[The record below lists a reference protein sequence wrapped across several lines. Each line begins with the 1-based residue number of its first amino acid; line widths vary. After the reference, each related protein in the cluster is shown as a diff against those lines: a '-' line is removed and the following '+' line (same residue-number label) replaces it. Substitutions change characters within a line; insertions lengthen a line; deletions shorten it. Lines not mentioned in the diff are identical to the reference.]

1 MKSWIN
7 GVAVALALVLCLSP
21 LGYGSQQERRQA
33 DSAHTLSQ
41 IEHAKVSVEV
51 ERYAADE
58 TQAIFGADLLR
69 HGIQPLSL
77 LIDNRSPQA
86 YVFQKANVDAHY
98 LPAAEVAQVAYE
110 NPVQVGVHG
119 LLWTVLLPLR
129 ALRVL
134 KNYPRKTGKASF
146 VGPPTNAEIQA
157 NFLKMEIADATVGP
171 NGSLAGDL
179 FIHPITPG
187 SRITVKL
194 INAQTQEPLVFD
206 MLL

>member
-86 YVFQKANVDAHY
+86 YVFQKANVDDHY
-98 LPAAEVAQVAYE
+98 LPAAEVAKVAYE
-110 NPVQVGVHG
+110 NLVVGGTHKLFWAG
-119 LLWTVLLPLR
+119 LLPLK
-129 ALRVL
+129 AIRVL
-134 KNYPRKTGKASF
+134 TTSPARAAK
-146 VGPPTNAEIQA
+146 
-157 NFLKMEIADATVGP
+157 
-171 NGSLAGDL
+171 
-179 FIHPITPG
+179 HC
-187 SRITVKL
+187 
-194 INAQTQEPLVFD
+194 
-206 MLL
+206 